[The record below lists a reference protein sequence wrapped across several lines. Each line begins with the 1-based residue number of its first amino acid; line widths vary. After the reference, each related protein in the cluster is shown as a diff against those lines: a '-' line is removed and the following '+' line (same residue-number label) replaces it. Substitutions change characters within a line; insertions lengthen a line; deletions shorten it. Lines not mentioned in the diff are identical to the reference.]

1 MRNPVTG
8 ISLGYGFLIMSSTE
22 SAFLAMQYLHGVQLR
37 GRPLRV
43 KWAGR
48 NIKNDANSQSLPRF
62 PRDSTAETV
71 INSVHVRFQA
81 LHVSA
86 SNGILQLIAST
97 DSSLLHHHSLPYISR
112 SHLASSRKSLCISS
126 FYHLVK
132 LSTQASRNPM
142 STKSLDCSMATVS
155 CILTRPLTELNL
167 PFARLWSFPETPSSA
182 YTAKE
187 VEIL

>member
-86 SNGILQLIAST
+86 LNCLLELIIASI
-97 DSSLLHHHSLPYISR
+97 DSSLLHHSLPYISR

-155 CILTRPLTELNL
+155 CILTRLLTELNL

>member
-1 MRNPVTG
+1 MPSTSQMSKATVFIGDLSRFCSDEDISSLFHRFGKVLETKIMRNPVTG

-62 PRDSTAETV
+62 PRDSTSETV

-81 LHVSA
+81 LHVRP
-86 SNGILQLIAST
+86 ST
-97 DSSLLHHHSLPYISR
+97 KYYNHW
-112 SHLASSRKSLCISS
+112 ASSIDYGSLNMTSS
-126 FYHLVK
+126 PPRF
-132 LSTQASRNPM
+132 
-142 STKSLDCSMATVS
+142 
-155 CILTRPLTELNL
+155 
-167 PFARLWSFPETPSSA
+167 
-182 YTAKE
+182 
-187 VEIL
+187 